1 MNKIFKNIFLIL
13 ILILATCSRA
23 TAETLTYRNSL
34 NQAINNSFDLKI
46 SNLDID
52 ISKADLKA
60 SRADLYPMLNF
71 QANTEHNKDL
81 SNSGNFAYAG
91 NTVISPYTQYR
102 DMAYLSA
109 TYNLFDFGVVGK
121 KVFIAKKTIDQ
132 KQISLDL
139 QLKDLKLKVLEAYT
153 KTLQCNDEIKTKSE
167 VLKVY
172 EEMFEAKERLFQAG
186 TTDRI
191 SVMDEAV
198 KIAKTQDDI
207 ETSKLELK
215 NALNDLSTYT
225 LQKYNPYDLEVL
237 DLDEMNIK
245 TEILPI
251 SNIEPLKAKVAD
263 EEIDFSFN
271 PENSPESKYYNLE
284 LEKKKAELTMYKRQ
298 RYPNFKFYASYALF
312 GQNPTQYF
320 SAINNVSP
328 TNITVG
334 LSGTFA
340 IFDGF
345 KNRATCE
352 KAALELKKIQL
363 QKEQKLNE
371 IKMEYERT
379 YAAYDSYT
387 QELAL
392 KKMLL
397 NRVQEKLTS
406 VDRMNKSGLIEK
418 NEMLST
424 KADLLTQEF
433 DLQKNIINISSKIKE
448 IQIRTGRDI

>member
-1 MNKIFKNIFLIL
+1 MVFCITICYNTNINK
-13 ILILATCSRA
+13 S
-23 TAETLTYRNSL
+23 
-34 NQAINNSFDLKI
+34 
-46 SNLDID
+46 
-52 ISKADLKA
+52 
-60 SRADLYPMLNF
+60 
-71 QANTEHNKDL
+71 
-81 SNSGNFAYAG
+81 
-91 NTVISPYTQYR
+91 
-102 DMAYLSA
+102 
-109 TYNLFDFGVVGK
+109 
-121 KVFIAKKTIDQ
+121 
-132 KQISLDL
+132 
-139 QLKDLKLKVLEAYT
+139 
-153 KTLQCNDEIKTKSE
+153 KSE
-167 VLKVY
+167 VFYMKIEKINDNQIKCTLNKSDLASRQIKISELAYGTEKAKSLFRDMMQQASY
-172 EEMFEAKERLFQAG
+172 EFGFEAEDIPLM
-186 TTDRI
+186 I
-191 SVMDEAV
+191 EA
-198 KIAKTQDDI
+198 I
-207 ETSKLELK
+207 
-215 NALNDLSTYT
+215 
-225 LQKYNPYDLEVL
+225 
-237 DLDEMNIK
+237 
-245 TEILPI
+245 PI
-251 SNIEPLKAKVAD
+251 STDCIVLVITKVEDPEELDTRFSKFTASD
-263 EEIDFSFN
+263 EEVDFSFN